1 VANGVGE
8 VEELAFEGLEGD
20 GHGVGGAGGHLAGE
34 GSRIGR
40 IRLFIALDIPVS
52 EFVTGEDGGAFGAVD
67 FHAFGIAGPH
77 GGGGLNDAGGAVA
90 VAEQGVDDVFRF
102 DFVQRAELP
111 HAVQVLDGPGQPA
124 EDVDLVDGLIDECAA
139 AFDGPAALDG
149 TAVVFGGTKPFDVGV
164 ALEQAA
170 EASGVDGA
178 LQEHGG
184 VVKAMLADDAEHDS
198 GGAGDL
204 DHPARGGEV
213 GGDGLLHLDMLAG
226 FGADEEGLE
235 AEIREGADIDVID
248 VGVAAD
254 FLEGGDENATMKG
267 GKIRA
272 AGRIDV
278 RAGGY
283 LKADVPVRLGVFV
296 GNGSRSNDAYSHEV
310 GFLWLL
316 LKGKAHYNEDSSMT
330 NLRAAA
336 TAAII
341 SSCILFS
348 GCGSSIAP
356 DVAATVN
363 GRPVYYTDVDRTYK
377 SQFPGKGEGE
387 SDDQVQLRRLE
398 VLRSLI
404 DNEIMLQRAEKAG
417 LVATDADVEARLSE
431 LKTPYTKEEFDKQL
445 RNWGLTLDELKARIR
460 KDESVKKLFNKDIT
474 SKINISDADV
484 AAFYNANR
492 GSFNLP
498 EPQVHMAQIV
508 VSPHPDPNVRNLKND
523 KAKTEEEAS
532 RKIKAIEARLRQGED
547 FAMVAQNYSED
558 PQTTPNGGD
567 LGFLPESSLDKTSP
581 ELRKLVLALQPGQ
594 LSPVI
599 HTQDGYRILK
609 MISKEP
615 AGQRDL
621 SDPRAQQSIR
631 ETLLERK
638 DQLLKTAYYEVARNE
653 AKVVDA
659 MARAV
664 FAGAAGPKK

>member
-1 VANGVGE
+1 MTN
-8 VEELAFEGLEGD
+8 
-20 GHGVGGAGGHLAGE
+20 
-34 GSRIGR
+34 
-40 IRLFIALDIPVS
+40 
-52 EFVTGEDGGAFGAVD
+52 
-67 FHAFGIAGPH
+67 
-77 GGGGLNDAGGAVA
+77 
-90 VAEQGVDDVFRF
+90 
-102 DFVQRAELP
+102 
-111 HAVQVLDGPGQPA
+111 
-124 EDVDLVDGLIDECAA
+124 
-139 AFDGPAALDG
+139 
-149 TAVVFGGTKPFDVGV
+149 
-164 ALEQAA
+164 
-170 EASGVDGA
+170 
-178 LQEHGG
+178 
-184 VVKAMLADDAEHDS
+184 
-198 GGAGDL
+198 
-204 DHPARGGEV
+204 
-213 GGDGLLHLDMLAG
+213 
-226 FGADEEGLE
+226 
-235 AEIREGADIDVID
+235 
-248 VGVAAD
+248 
-254 FLEGGDENATMKG
+254 
-267 GKIRA
+267 IRA
-272 AGRIDV
+272 A
-278 RAGGY
+278 
-283 LKADVPVRLGVFV
+283 
-296 GNGSRSNDAYSHEV
+296 
-310 GFLWLL
+310 
-316 LKGKAHYNEDSSMT
+316 
-330 NLRAAA
+330 AAA
-336 TAAII
+336 AIL
-341 SSCILFS
+341 SSCVLFF
-348 GCGSSIAP
+348 GCGRSIAP

-363 GRPVYYTDVDRTYK
+363 GRPVYYADVDRTYK

-445 RNWGLTLDELKARIR
+445 QQWGLSIDELKARIR

-484 AAFYNANR
+484 AAFYNSNR

-508 VSPHPDPNVRNLKND
+508 VSPRPDPNVRNLKND
-523 KAKTEEEAS
+523 KAKTEDEAA

-594 LSPVI
+594 LSPII

-659 MARAV
+659 MARTV
-664 FAGAAGPKK
+664 FAGAGGSKK